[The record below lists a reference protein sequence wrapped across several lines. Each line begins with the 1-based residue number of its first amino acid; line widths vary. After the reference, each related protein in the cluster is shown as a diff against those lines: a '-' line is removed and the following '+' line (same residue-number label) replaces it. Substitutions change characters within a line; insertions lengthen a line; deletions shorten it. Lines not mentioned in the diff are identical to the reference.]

1 MWEIFKDDLLKLRGL
16 KIASSFY
23 CDPAVSI
30 RTATP
35 EDRRVRNFHSHRD
48 VYEIM
53 LVLDGA
59 CEIMIGDRVYS
70 GGEGTALFIEPGMKH
85 EAFYPKTAPDG
96 RHLWILCMPN
106 HLVYNLFCNEEHD
119 CTLLKELVGFQHYDP
134 QFRETLA
141 AIFGS
146 AKRNRSDAACLRE
159 LELLILLRAAQMAR
173 IREEAESFGAYGFEK
188 NNRMRIEKA
197 MEYIGQQC
205 GRDCDIDLLAQLAG
219 CSRTHFTRLFR
230 RYANCSVLEYV
241 NRQRLSRCKSLPRNT
256 PVKLLAEE
264 LGFSS
269 AAAFIHWRKQNID
282 GHPSDDDTTTPVGKK
297 PPFLL
302 KK

>member
-1 MWEIFKDDLLKLRGL
+1 MWEIFKDDLLKLRGV
-16 KIASSFY
+16 KIASSFH
-23 CDPAVSI
+23 CDPSI
-30 RTATP
+30 SVRAATP
-35 EDRRVRNFHSHRD
+35 EDRRVRNFHSHCD

-70 GGEGTALFIEPGMKH
+70 GGEGAALFIEPGVKH
-85 EAFYPKTAPDG
+85 ESFYPGTAPDG
-96 RHLWILCMPN
+96 RHFWIICMPN
-106 HLVYNLFCNEEHD
+106 YLIYNLFCNEAHNS
-119 CTLLKELVGFQHYDP
+119 TRLKELVGFQHYDP

-141 AIFGS
+141 AIFGN
-146 AKRNRSDAACLRE
+146 AKRNRGDAACLRE

-173 IREEAESFGAYGFEK
+173 IREEAESFCAYGFEK
-188 NNRMRIEKA
+188 SNRMRIEKV

-230 RYANCSVLEYV
+230 RYAKCSVLEYV
-241 NRQRLSRCKSLPRNT
+241 DRQRLSRCKSMPCNT
-256 PVKLLAEE
+256 PVKIFAEE

-269 AAAFIHWRKQNID
+269 ASAFLHWRKRNFD
-282 GHPSDDDTTTPVGKK
+282 ELRGADWNSLTRREP
-297 PPFLL
+297 
-302 KK
+302 